1 MAPLLAEVQAVLNER
16 SADRV
21 ADQLRDQMGDA
32 AHSASGEFNQQFTR
46 GLGGMGQQMRGV
58 ARVAGSEFRAGFRSE
73 IDNAVADFTRQFGAA
88 GDMANGVFGRISS
101 GAGMAAL
108 GVVGIGAAAA
118 TATAALY
125 KLGSDWDNITDGM
138 ALSTGKVGDDLDK
151 LMATVREV
159 GASAAAPLETI
170 GQVTGAV
177 SQSLGLTGD
186 QLAAM
191 SKTLSEFK
199 EQSGQAV
206 DIKDM
211 GKLFSQFNIAPDQM
225 MAGLDSLYGASVKT
239 QTSMNE
245 VIAAMRKAGPAAKMA
260 GLDFGQTAG
269 LLTTLEE
276 AGVDVTKAAPSM
288 TIAMKQFAKAGEEP
302 AQGLRDTVA
311 EIKHLIDAGNET
323 GAAAVAAQTFGR
335 SYADLFDAIKDG
347 RLTVDDF
354 NKSLDGTKNSLQPT
368 LDSTKDLS
376 EQVTEL
382 SNRLKIDLAPAA
394 EFAFGFI
401 NRNIEWSILKPF
413 ELANAAIDKFI
424 GKVESIPP
432 AVSPITTDSPLG
444 QMLAPAGAADAR
456 TPGGLPLGFGL
467 DRKSVV

>member
-1 MAPLLAEVQAVLNER
+1 MAPLLAEVQLALNER

-21 ADQLRDQMGDA
+21 AAQLKDQMGDA
-32 AHSASGEFNQQFTR
+32 GQKSGREFSDNFHR
-46 GLGGMGQQMRGV
+46 GIGSMRGMGQV
-58 ARVAGSEFRAGFRSE
+58 AATEFRTGLRGG
-73 IDNAVADFTRQFGAA
+73 IDDAVRDFTRQFGAA
-88 GDMANGVFGRISS
+88 GDAANAVFGRINS

-108 GVVGIGAAAA
+108 GVAGIVGAVG

-311 EIKHLIDAGNET
+311 EIKHLIESNAKQNET
-323 GAAAVAAQTFGR
+323 LARVEERVDGIFTIVE
-335 SYADLFDAIKDG
+335 DLK
-347 RLTVDDF
+347 
-354 NKSLDGTKNSLQPT
+354 NK
-368 LDSTKDLS
+368 
-376 EQVTEL
+376 
-382 SNRLKIDLAPAA
+382 R
-394 EFAFGFI
+394 
-401 NRNIEWSILKPF
+401 
-413 ELANAAIDKFI
+413 
-424 GKVESIPP
+424 
-432 AVSPITTDSPLG
+432 
-444 QMLAPAGAADAR
+444 
-456 TPGGLPLGFGL
+456 
-467 DRKSVV
+467 